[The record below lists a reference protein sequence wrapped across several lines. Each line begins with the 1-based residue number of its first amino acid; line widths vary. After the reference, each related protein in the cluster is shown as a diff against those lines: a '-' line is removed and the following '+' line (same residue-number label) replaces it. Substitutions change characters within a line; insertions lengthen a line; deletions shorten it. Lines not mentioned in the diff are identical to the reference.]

1 MGAGFYTYYIHARDY
16 VIISYLSRD
25 SMSTTQLMKFL
36 LHTESRL
43 QSPDV
48 PSLLERL
55 ASETTP
61 SYSTQRASRATD
73 RWEWPGDEASYYY
86 ALRKGVWL
94 PVCPLC
100 RSKNYTGV

>member
-1 MGAGFYTYYIHARDY
+1 M
-16 VIISYLSRD
+16 
-25 SMSTTQLMKFL
+25 SMTQLMKFL

-48 PSLLERL
+48 HSLLERL

-73 RWEWPGDEASYYY
+73 RWEWPGDEAIIMYCVKGCGFRSVRYVEVKII
-86 ALRKGVWL
+86 LESDSLVRKIVRYRELGG
-94 PVCPLC
+94 CPLLGG
-100 RSKNYTGV
+100 S

>member
-1 MGAGFYTYYIHARDY
+1 M
-16 VIISYLSRD
+16 
-25 SMSTTQLMKFL
+25 SMTQLMKFL

-86 ALRKGVWL
+86 VLRKGVWL

-100 RSKNYTGV
+100 TSKNYTGESDSLVRKIVRYRELGGCPLLGGS